1 MGIHHTPDDYS
12 QDVQSCAGETA
23 SVSED
28 SGVVSASSLPQAPL
42 MAAVLS
48 TTDNDNN
55 MTSTTASTSQE
66 NAPSTQSSS
75 SSSSPGPMAVP
86 LAPPCNYDDEE
97 DETDE
102 DETDADNNS
111 TTTPNDNDTPLP
123 YSRIRFP
130 SNESQLTTHHPG
142 ADVAELAAYRP
153 HIWYQYEELKSMKR
167 TALALAKEAQR
178 LSQGSL
184 LTHTYGRATS
194 PDSQHALVAWA
205 CLGQT
210 RRGLERWINEEYAA
224 KRSDIRQRTIQS
236 VIRAQAKLKE
246 NTTKHDNNSSSSSSP
261 PDDTTDV
268 DYSIK
273 VLARLSEAFS
283 VDSRQ
288 FARSMGLAD
297 EKAAQEALQQTD
309 TTISE
314 EPLTHRQSIRNASS
328 SSTTTTASYAPS
340 SPAKK
345 RLSLTGGSHHS
356 TKSSH
361 PSSRVVPKPP
371 RRPGQRTTATSTT
384 STNRRRGGLTAP
396 SVSADFRHYY

>member
-28 SGVVSASSLPQAPL
+28 SGVVSASSNNSRPLAPL

-48 TTDNDNN
+48 TDDTN

-66 NAPSTQSSS
+66 NAPSTVSES

-97 DETDE
+97 DETDD
-102 DETDADNNS
+102 DETDADN
-111 TTTPNDNDTPLP
+111 TTPNGNDNDTPLP

-130 SNESQLTTHHPG
+130 SNESQLITHHPG

-194 PDSQHALVAWA
+194 QDSQHALVAWA
-205 CLGQT
+205 CIKNT

-288 FARSMGLAD
+288 FALSMGLAD

-314 EPLTHRQSIRNASS
+314 EPLTHRQSIRNASSS

-371 RRPGQRTTATSTT
+371 RRPGQRTTASST

>member
-28 SGVVSASSLPQAPL
+28 SGVVSASSNNSRPLAPL

-48 TTDNDNN
+48 TTDND

-66 NAPSTQSSS
+66 NAPSTVSES

-102 DETDADNNS
+102 DETDADN
-111 TTTPNDNDTPLP
+111 TTPNNDNDTPLP

-142 ADVAELAAYRP
+142 ADVSELAAYRP

-194 PDSQHALVAWA
+194 QDSQHALVAWA

-246 NTTKHDNNSSSSSSP
+246 NTTKHDNNSSSSSP
-261 PDDTTDV
+261 PVDTTDV
-268 DYSIK
+268 EYSIK

-283 VDSRQ
+283 IDSRQ